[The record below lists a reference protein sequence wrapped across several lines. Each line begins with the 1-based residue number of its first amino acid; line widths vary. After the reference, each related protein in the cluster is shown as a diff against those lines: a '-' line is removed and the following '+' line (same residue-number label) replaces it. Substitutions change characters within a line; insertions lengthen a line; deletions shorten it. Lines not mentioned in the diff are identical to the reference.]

1 MKSAPPTNSNNAATS
16 AKPMRVLYVAG
27 PGDVAQTFERWRGG
41 EADDN
46 ITAET
51 YSGMF
56 YDLCEGLGI
65 EALVIASNARP
76 AQIADGRFTIRHQGY
91 WARGKRGLFYH
102 LAVVADDLRL
112 IMQGWRFGAE
122 YALVSGRTHWFTW
135 RLATLLGM
143 RVVPLMHCAF
153 WPHGHRPKDRIQRL
167 IQKLNACFW
176 RRGATATVSVSEE
189 GLRQI
194 REICPT
200 PRGPLMIGQA
210 LYRRPYFDRLPKP
223 DAALPVFNVLFAGR
237 VEKSKG
243 ALDLV
248 PIAQMLQAQA
258 PGRFRIT
265 VCGEGSARAALE
277 RAIGDA
283 QLDAVFEVMGHVKH
297 AEMARALGRCHAVI
311 VPTRSNFAEG
321 LNKVVLEGVLS
332 GRPVVTSRV
341 SHAFDAVGP
350 ALVEAQVDHP
360 ASYVEGLLQLA
371 GDAAFY
377 QQKADQARGVGD
389 AFFQEALSWSGA
401 LRQLLNKDNAPMHC
415 PSHCPAEPTA
425 GGN

>member
-1 MKSAPPTNSNNAATS
+1 MKPSTLTNPSDAPAS

-27 PGDVAQTFERWRGG
+27 PGDVAQTFERWRDG

-56 YDLCEGLGI
+56 YELCEELGM
-65 EALVIASNARP
+65 EALVIASNAKP
-76 AQIADGRFTIRHQGY
+76 AQIKDGRFTIRHQGY
-91 WARGKRGLFYH
+91 WADGKRGLFYH

-112 IMQGWRFGAE
+112 IVQGRRFGAD

-167 IQKLNACFW
+167 IQKLNARFW
-176 RRGATATVSVSEE
+176 RRGAAATISVSEE

-194 REICPT
+194 REICPA

-210 LYRRPYFDRLPKP
+210 LYRRPYFDRLPEP
-223 DAALPVFNVLFAGR
+223 DPKQPVFDVLFAGR

-248 PIAQMLQAQA
+248 PIARSLQAKA

-265 VCGEGSARAALE
+265 VCGEGSARPALQQGI
-277 RAIGDA
+277 RAA
-283 QLDAVFEVMGHVKH
+283 QLDAVFEVKGHVKH
-297 AEMARALGRCHAVI
+297 AEMAQALGRCHAVI

-332 GRPVVTSRV
+332 GRPVVTARV

-350 ALVEAQVDHP
+350 ALIEATVDDP
-360 ASYVEGLLQLA
+360 ASYAQGLLRLA
-371 GDAAFY
+371 SDAPFY
-377 QQKADQARGVGD
+377 QEKVTKAREVGGV
-389 AFFQEALSWSGA
+389 FFQEALSWSGA
-401 LRQLLNKDNAPMHC
+401 VRQVLGTEAAPMQCPTHC
-415 PSHCPAEPTA
+415 ATAPTT